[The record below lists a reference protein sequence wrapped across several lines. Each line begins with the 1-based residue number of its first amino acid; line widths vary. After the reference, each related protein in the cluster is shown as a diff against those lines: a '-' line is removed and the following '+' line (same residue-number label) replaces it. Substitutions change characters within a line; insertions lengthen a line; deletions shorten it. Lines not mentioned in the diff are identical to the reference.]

1 MKKFHFE
8 VFNKNQAEIFP
19 KLDFLTK
26 EKFYLAGGTALA
38 LYLGHRNSVDFD
50 FYSQN
55 HFDASSLYE
64 KIKKIFKKKVKKT
77 FSEKDTLYC
86 YVGEISLSFFWY
98 QYPLIKPLKKLKGVS
113 LASLEDI
120 AAMKLIAIHHRPA
133 RRDYIDVFYLL
144 KLFSLKEIFGFVK
157 KKYPEF
163 NQYLILRT
171 LTYFDDLAEE
181 DTKRAIK
188 ILDKKFSWEKAKKK
202 IFEEVKKYQLGMIR
216 T

>member
-1 MKKFHFE
+1 MKKFHLE

-38 LYLGHRNSVDFD
+38 LYLGHRTSVDFD

-55 HFDASSLYE
+55 HFDAPSLYE
-64 KIKKIFKKKVKKT
+64 KIKKNFKKGAKKT
-77 FSEKDTLYC
+77 LAEKDTLYC
-86 YVGEISLSFFWY
+86 YVEKTSLSFFWY

-120 AAMKLIAIHHRPA
+120 AAMKLIAIYHRPV
-133 RRDYIDVFYLL
+133 RRDYIDVSYLL
-144 KLFSLKEIFGFVK
+144 RLFSLKEIFSFVK

-163 NQYLILRT
+163 NQYLILRA
-171 LTYFDDLAEE
+171 LTYFDDLAKE
-181 DTKRAIK
+181 DTERAIK
-188 ILDKKFSWEKAKKK
+188 ILDKNFSWTKAKKK
-202 IFEEVKKYQLGMIR
+202 IFKEVKRYQLEMIR